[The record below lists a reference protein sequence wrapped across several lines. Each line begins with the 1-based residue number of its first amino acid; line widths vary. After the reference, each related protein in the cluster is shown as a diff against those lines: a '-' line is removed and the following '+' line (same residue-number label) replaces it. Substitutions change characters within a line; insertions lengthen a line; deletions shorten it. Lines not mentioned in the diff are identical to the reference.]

1 MKEWIITSNLNRF
14 DVIGAFNKFNKIN
27 REQKIN
33 VEPGDIVFI
42 YISEP
47 VSAIKYKCVVTK
59 VDLPHPTVDNSEFKV
74 DGIAH
79 ENVGKYMELQLLER
93 LDNPALAYDKLK
105 ENGLNAV
112 QGPSKVTTQLSNYIQ
127 NMTAGIT
134 DKEAESLIAE
144 NDENILS
151 AKIKA
156 FQLWIKKN
164 KVTESELEQKRQKF
178 VNDYTF
184 KVIMEMKKEEYVV
197 GLGRKDSFCYRL
209 ETELQDLGD
218 IHGATSTKFG
228 MYYGASGKDSEKKY
242 RIVSKFGDDPDRALE
257 KIKEEIVNLILAGE
271 KKDYASIRECALAPI
286 FRGKILAT
294 FYPES
299 YLCIFSKEHLEY
311 FLSKL
316 NIPFSGNEDELDKQL
331 KLLHWKETNTIIN
344 SWAPLIFEKFLYTSY
359 GNPSEMNKIAKEKQE
374 DRDKNYPKDYV
385 VKIGVTIDQ
394 WKELLQNP
402 EIFLEKDLDIMRR
415 IYLSEN
421 HAATCYELGLQDGVS
436 PSTYIKPVV
445 ALGRRIS
452 RQLELNPIIR
462 PDGSEAWWCIPFWG
476 SYREDNHFEWKIRPK
491 LAKALVSVFPELE
504 LLKSE
509 DHEEDEDD
517 NLVEDLKN
525 VVVKKLEAGYE
536 YKGKPKKKKAPI
548 YSKGRKTYLR
558 DRQTALN
565 ALAHAE
571 YKCEIDLDHI
581 TFKRRKAPDVNYT
594 EPHHLVP
601 MAHSDQFEIS
611 LDVEENIVSLCS
623 NCHNHLHY
631 GQGSED
637 LLKRLFDERK
647 EDLKRAGIDISFET
661 LMSMY

>member
-14 DVIGAFNKFNKIN
+14 DVIGAFKKIYKIN
-27 REQKIN
+27 REQKIK
-33 VEPGDIVFI
+33 VEPGDIVYI

-59 VDLPHPTVDNSEFKV
+59 VDLPHPTVDNSEFIV
-74 DGIAH
+74 DGIGR
-79 ENVGKYMELQLLER
+79 ENVEKYMELQLLER
-93 LDNPALAYDKLK
+93 LDNPAFAYDRLK
-105 ENGLNAV
+105 ENGLKAV
-112 QGPSKVTTQLSNYIQ
+112 QGPSKVTSQLSQYIHVSA
-127 NMTAGIT
+127 TEII
-134 DKEAESLIAE
+134 DKEAEKLIAE
-144 NDENILS
+144 NDENIH
-151 AKIKA
+151 
-156 FQLWIKKN
+156 
-164 KVTESELEQKRQKF
+164 
-178 VNDYTF
+178 
-184 KVIMEMKKEEYVV
+184 
-197 GLGRKDSFCYRL
+197 GRK
-209 ETELQDLGD
+209 
-218 IHGATSTKFG
+218 
-228 MYYGASGKDSEKKY
+228 
-242 RIVSKFGDDPDRALE
+242 
-257 KIKEEIVNLILAGE
+257 
-271 KKDYASIRECALAPI
+271 
-286 FRGKILAT
+286 
-294 FYPES
+294 
-299 YLCIFSKEHLEY
+299 
-311 FLSKL
+311 
-316 NIPFSGNEDELDKQL
+316 
-331 KLLHWKETNTIIN
+331 
-344 SWAPLIFEKFLYTSY
+344 Y
-359 GNPSEMNKIAKEKQE
+359 GNTSEMNKIAKEEQKE
-374 DRDKNYPKDYV
+374 RDKNYPKDYV

-394 WKELLQNP
+394 WKELLQNQ
-402 EIFLEKDLDIMRR
+402 EIFLEKDLDLMKR

-571 YKCEIDLDHI
+571 YKCEIDLDHP